1 MAKTARLTNLELDE
15 ISLVDAG
22 ANPHASIVL
31 AKRKASKVG
40 KAEGVTYGAE
50 ISLNAMIEAIGSALR
65 EKFGGNAGEEDYWL
79 YVRDVFESTVVFSQG
94 GETWRADYT
103 ASQSEGEIEIQLG
116 DRVGVKMLYE
126 DAPEKLGSSVDDASA
141 SAMKGANDMAAENQT
156 VELSSELVKVK
167 ELGGTVVEL
176 QKRLDAM
183 ENENKILKAAQDA
196 EKARADEFAKA
207 AKAEKDLRLL
217 GEFTAVAKTRLGN
230 LSGTDSEKGA
240 LLKSLSENLPQEEYD
255 RVVKLMEA
263 GNAAMANQFEPV
275 GASGS
280 AGANTAQG
288 KLEALA
294 KAKANDKSIS
304 FAKAMKEVSLDP
316 ANKLL
321 YQDALAERRA
331 H

>member
-22 ANPHASIVL
+22 ANPHAAIIL
-31 AKRKASKVG
+31 AKRKAQKVG

-50 ISLNAMIEAIGSALR
+50 VSLNAMIEAIGSALR

-126 DAPEKLGSSVDDASA
+126 DAPDKLGSSVDDASA
-141 SAMKGANDMAAENQT
+141 SAMKGASMAENQT
-156 VELSSELVKVK
+156 VEELRSELAKMK
-167 ELGGTVVEL
+167 TDLGDVVEL
-176 QKRLDAM
+176 RKRIEATEQ
-183 ENENKILKAAQDA
+183 ENQVLKAAQEA

-217 GEFTAVAKTRLGN
+217 GEFTAVAKNRLGN

-240 LLKSLSENLPQEEYD
+240 LLKSLSENLPAEEYD

-294 KAKANDKSIS
+294 KARASEKSLS

-331 H
+331 Y

>member
-22 ANPHASIVL
+22 ANPHAAIVL
-31 AKRKASKVG
+31 AKRKAQKVG
-40 KAEGVTYGAE
+40 KAEGVTYGDQ
-50 ISLNAMIEAIGSALR
+50 ISLNRVIDAIGCALR
-65 EKFGGNAGEEDYWL
+65 DKFGGSTGSEDYWL
-79 YVRDVFESTVVFSQG
+79 YVRDVFDTTVVFVQNG
-94 GETWRADYT
+94 DTWRADYT
-103 ASQSEGEIEIQLG
+103 ATNSDGEIEIQLG

-126 DAPEKLGSSVDDASA
+126 DAPDKLGSSVDDASA
-141 SAMKGANDMAAENQT
+141 SAMKGANNMAENQT
-156 VELSSELVKVK
+156 VEELRSELAKMK
-167 ELGGTVVEL
+167 TDLGDVVEL
-176 QKRLDAM
+176 RKRIEATEQ
-183 ENENKILKAAQDA
+183 ENQVLKAAQEA

-217 GEFTAVAKTRLGN
+217 GEFTAVAKNRLGN

-240 LLKSLSENLPQEEYD
+240 LLKSLSENLPAEEYD

-294 KAKANDKSIS
+294 KARASEKSIS
-304 FAKAMKEVSLDP
+304 FSKAMSQISMENRD
-316 ANKLL
+316 L
-321 YQDALAERRA
+321 YGQALAERRA

>member
-1 MAKTARLTNLELDE
+1 MKKTSRLTDLELDE

-22 ANPHASIVL
+22 ANPHAAIVL
-31 AKRKASKVG
+31 AKRKAQKVG

-103 ASQSEGEIEIQLG
+103 ASQSEGEIEISLG

-126 DAPEKLGSSVDDASA
+126 DAPDKLGSSVDDASA
-141 SAMKGANDMAAENQT
+141 SAMKGANEMAAENQT

-183 ENENKILKAAQDA
+183 ENENKITKAALESEQ
-196 EKARADEFAKA
+196 KRADELAKS
-207 AKAEKDLRLL
+207 AKIEKDLRLL
-217 GEFTAVAKTRLGN
+217 GEFTAVAKSRLGN

-294 KAKANDKSIS
+294 KARASEKSIS
-304 FAKAMKEVSLDP
+304 FSKAMSQISME
-316 ANKLL
+316 NKDL
-321 YQDALAERRA
+321 YGEALAERRA